1 MVFRKKSEGGS
12 VVRRPRKPRDTTLA
26 PVKRSARLKK
36 KQMYA
41 LDLLAT
47 VAESL
52 SSDEDDYST
61 ESDQDGA
68 EASHNSD
75 RIAVKSEQFDEAPQ
89 LNSIALEND
98 CSRGYTVGCDG
109 ICASLGQTSI
119 RKTEDLSTQNVAD
132 TVEGSLI
139 EKADADNLLTQNI
152 ADAAAEP
159 LIEKKPDVFA
169 EGSLVS
175 CTKPSLLDCGLGTIP
190 EYGTI
195 GVCHP
200 CFPTSADVKQVHQAT
215 PAIIRSLVD
224 GNAAALHGL
233 VDTMDL
239 DVKPSVLNS
248 ESSSG
253 VHLGGHDNGHKASPL
268 YPVQVQ
274 HAADIDNDEKSTRC
288 VLPSTSGSKGG
299 YLSYKGD
306 CRTRRLL
313 STRMRKA
320 ARNKMCGELPN
331 KGSKFCGKKISA
343 TRRRAQMQRML
354 KTKKVVEC
362 YSAQPSDEGVLTET
376 SGTSCSRGGQDPT
389 CASESSQRKPCA
401 SEGCNVKFIIKSFN
415 IPELSI
421 EVPENATVGSLKR
434 IVMDAVTSKI
444 EGSLSVSVLLQ
455 GKIIQDDNKTLHQ
468 AGICHG
474 AKPDSIG
481 FTLECEAK
489 QDSRPSGLAPEEMDS
504 AGPSVVNPL
513 SKISYTPPFSR
524 IKFEQPFISCT
535 LGDYPYEGAAQVR
548 SEICQAIVP
557 YGTSNPDAL
566 AIVPVVPRSRQRDF
580 GQRRKR
586 RPFSVAEVE
595 LLVEAVELLGFGRW
609 KNVKNHAF
617 RDNEERTYVDLK
629 DKWKNLV
636 HTASIPPQL
645 RRGRAIPPQDLLDRV
660 LAAQA
665 YWTVHHAKRDEEEGR
680 D

>member
-12 VVRRPRKPRDTTLA
+12 VVRRPRKRRDTTLA

-61 ESDQDGA
+61 ESDQDVA
-68 EASHNSD
+68 AASHNSD
-75 RIAVKSEQFDEAPQ
+75 RAAVKAEQFHEAPQ
-89 LNSIALEND
+89 LNSTALEND
-98 CSRGYTVGCDG
+98 CCRGYTVGCDC
-109 ICASLGQTSI
+109 ICAPLGETSI

-139 EKADADNLLTQNI
+139 EKADADNLLTQNV

-215 PAIIRSLVD
+215 PAIIGSLVD

-239 DVKPSVLNS
+239 DIKPSVLNS

-253 VHLGGHDNGHKASPL
+253 VHLGGHDNGHNSSPF

-288 VLPSTSGSKGG
+288 VHPSTSGSKGG
-299 YLSYKGD
+299 HLSYKGD

-331 KGSKFCGKKISA
+331 KGSKFGGKKISA

-455 GKIIQDDNKTLHQ
+455 GEIIQDDNKTLHQ

-513 SKISYTPPFSR
+513 SKI
-524 IKFEQPFISCT
+524 KFEQPFISCT
-535 LGDYPYEGAAQVR
+535 LGDYPCEGAAQVR

-645 RRGRAIPPQDLLDRV
+645 RRGRAIPPQGLLDRV

>member
-1 MVFRKKSEGGS
+1 SGQEMVFRKKSEGGS

-61 ESDQDGA
+61 ESDQDVA
-68 EASHNSD
+68 AASHNSD
-75 RIAVKSEQFDEAPQ
+75 RASVKAEQFDEAPQ
-89 LNSIALEND
+89 LNSTALEND
-98 CSRGYTVGCDG
+98 CCRGYTVGCDG

-139 EKADADNLLTQNI
+139 EKADADNLLTQNV

-253 VHLGGHDNGHKASPL
+253 VHFGGHDNGHRASPF

-299 YLSYKGD
+299 YLPNKGD

-331 KGSKFCGKKISA
+331 KGIW
-343 TRRRAQMQRML
+343 
-354 KTKKVVEC
+354 
-362 YSAQPSDEGVLTET
+362 
-376 SGTSCSRGGQDPT
+376 
-389 CASESSQRKPCA
+389 
-401 SEGCNVKFIIKSFN
+401 N
-415 IPELSI
+415 
-421 EVPENATVGSLKR
+421 
-434 IVMDAVTSKI
+434 
-444 EGSLSVSVLLQ
+444 
-455 GKIIQDDNKTLHQ
+455 
-468 AGICHG
+468 
-474 AKPDSIG
+474 
-481 FTLECEAK
+481 
-489 QDSRPSGLAPEEMDS
+489 
-504 AGPSVVNPL
+504 
-513 SKISYTPPFSR
+513 
-524 IKFEQPFISCT
+524 
-535 LGDYPYEGAAQVR
+535 
-548 SEICQAIVP
+548 
-557 YGTSNPDAL
+557 
-566 AIVPVVPRSRQRDF
+566 
-580 GQRRKR
+580 
-586 RPFSVAEVE
+586 
-595 LLVEAVELLGFGRW
+595 
-609 KNVKNHAF
+609 
-617 RDNEERTYVDLK
+617 
-629 DKWKNLV
+629 
-636 HTASIPPQL
+636 
-645 RRGRAIPPQDLLDRV
+645 
-660 LAAQA
+660 
-665 YWTVHHAKRDEEEGR
+665 
-680 D
+680 